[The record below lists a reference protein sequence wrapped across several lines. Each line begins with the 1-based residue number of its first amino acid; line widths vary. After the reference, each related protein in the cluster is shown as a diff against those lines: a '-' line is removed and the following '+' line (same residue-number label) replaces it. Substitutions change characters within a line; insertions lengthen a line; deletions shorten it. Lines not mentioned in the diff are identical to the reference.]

1 MQQEK
6 THPDLSLFLIT
17 QLAITM
23 GDYYQ
28 IMRIVVVNKIDSHLQ
43 NGNLTHSHIGF
54 TRRTKQHGR

>member
-17 QLAITM
+17 QMAITM

-28 IMRIVVVNKIDSHLQ
+28 IMRIFVVCTK
-43 NGNLTHSHIGF
+43 LTAVYKKAI
-54 TRRTKQHGR
+54 